1 MRTQDPKT
9 IHLKDYREPDFWVE
23 HTDLTVRIFDDYTE
37 VSSRLQLT
45 KNANTR
51 SRDLVLNGVDQE
63 IIELT
68 LDGQTL
74 AEGDYR
80 LEGESLTL
88 NCATDNAVFTARTRI
103 YPQHN
108 TSLEGLY
115 QSGSMFC
122 TQCEAEGFRKITFY
136 PDRPDVMA
144 TFTTRIEADKERF
157 PVLLANG
164 NPVEDGELDGGR
176 HFAVWDDP
184 HPKPSYLFAMVAGQL
199 ARQDDSFTTAS
210 GREVS
215 LRIFVEP
222 QNAHKVDFALESL
235 KKAMRW
241 DEERFG
247 REYDLD
253 LFMIVASDF
262 FNMGAMENKGLNIF
276 NSAAV
281 LANSDTSRDMTFERI
296 EAIIAHEYFHNWS
309 GNRVTCRDWFQLSLK
324 EGFTVFRDSEFTA
337 DMHDRSVK
345 RIEDA
350 TELRARQFPEDNGPM
365 AHPVRPASYIEINN
379 FYTATVYEKG
389 AEVVRMIQTL
399 IGEDAFRRG
408 SDLYFERFDGQAVT
422 TDDFVACMAEVSGR
436 DLTQFKRWYSQAG
449 TPRLAARDS
458 YDADSGE
465 YRLSFRQSCPPTPGQ
480 DEKEPF
486 VIPVKLGLLGADGQ
500 DLPIKTEADYNPD
513 TQVLTLTETE
523 TTVVFKGLKE
533 KPVPS
538 LLRDFSAPV
547 RLSFDYADDQL
558 AFLARND
565 ANGFNRWD
573 ALQQLYLRTILRL
586 AEDQRAGRELNVP
599 AILLDTVSQV
609 AGDAELSQAI
619 RARMLSLPGYA
630 ILKDAVEEIQI
641 EALIA
646 ARRKVVERIASGNRD
661 LWRALTE
668 GLASSAPYE
677 FNAAEAG
684 RRDLQGVALW
694 YWLKAGD
701 QAAFDFAADLYRQA
715 GNQTDRSNA
724 LRAVLAGDDQALQEE
739 MLESFYERWQ
749 GDNQMVE
756 QWLSMQAS
764 APGVTRADIEKLMQH
779 EAFDLKNP
787 NKVRSV
793 IGGFANNVE
802 CFHDADGAGYQL
814 VADMIAKLNALNPQI
829 AARLVTL
836 FADWK
841 RFEPQRRS
849 LMQNAL
855 KSILATPDLSR
866 DVFEMA
872 ERALKG

>member
-9 IHLKDYREPDFWVE
+9 IHLKDYREPDFWVK

-37 VSSRLQLT
+37 VTSQLQLN
-45 KNANTR
+45 KNAHTTG
-51 SRDLVLNGVDQE
+51 RDLVLNGVDQE

-68 LDGQTL
+68 LDDKTL
-74 AEGDYR
+74 SEADYR

-88 NCATDNAVFTARTRI
+88 TCAADEAVFSARTRI
-103 YPQHN
+103 YPQNN

-164 NPVEDGELDGGR
+164 NPIDDGDLDDGR

-199 ARQDDSFTTAS
+199 ARQDDTFTTAS

-281 LANSDTSRDMTFERI
+281 LATADTSKDMSFERI

-337 DMHDRSVK
+337 DMHDRAVK

-365 AHPVRPASYIEINN
+365 AHPVRPSSYIEINN

-399 IGEDAFRRG
+399 IGEDAFRKG

-436 DLTQFKRWYSQAG
+436 DLSQFKRWYSQSG
-449 TPRLAARDS
+449 TPRLAVKDS
-458 YDADSGE
+458 FDADAGE
-465 YRLSFRQSCPPTPGQ
+465 YRLTFTQSCPPTPGQ

-500 DLPIKTEADYNPD
+500 DLPITTDADYNAD
-513 TQVLTLTETE
+513 TQVLTLTEAE
-523 TTVVFKGLKE
+523 TTVTFTGLSE

-586 AEDQRAGRELNVP
+586 AEDHRAGREITVP
-599 AILLDTVSQV
+599 GILLDTVSQV

-619 RARMLSLPGYA
+619 RARMLSLPSYA
-630 ILKDAVEEIQI
+630 ILKDAVDEIHI

-646 ARRKVVERIASGNRD
+646 ARRKVVDRIASGNRD
-661 LWRALTE
+661 LWRSLTE
-668 GLASSAPYE
+668 SLSSSADYV
-677 FNAAEAG
+677 FNAEEAG

-701 QAAFDFAADLYRQA
+701 QAAFDFSADLYRQA

-724 LRAVLAGDDQALQEE
+724 LRAVLAGDDQALQDE
-739 MLESFYERWQ
+739 MLSSFFERWK

-756 QWLSMQAS
+756 QWLSLQAA
-764 APGVTRADIEKLMQH
+764 APGVSSADIEALMQH
-779 EAFDLKNP
+779 QAFDVKNP

-793 IGGFANNVE
+793 IGGFAGNTE
-802 CFHDADGAGYQL
+802 CFHDAEGAGYQL
-814 VADMIAKLNALNPQI
+814 VADMISKLNALNPQI

-841 RFEPQRRS
+841 RYEPQRRT
-849 LMQNAL
+849 LIQNAL
-855 KSILATPDLSR
+855 KSILSTPDLSR

>member
-9 IHLKDYREPDFWVE
+9 IHLKDYRQPDFWVK

-37 VSSRLQLT
+37 VSSQLALN
-45 KNANTR
+45 KNANTPGR
-51 SRDLVLNGVDQE
+51 ELVLNGVDQE
-63 IIELT
+63 IIELSLNGKT
-68 LDGQTL
+68 LSPS
-74 AEGDYR
+74 DYR
-80 LEGESLTL
+80 LDGENLIL
-88 NCATDNAVFTARTRI
+88 NCADDEAVFAARTRI
-103 YPQHN
+103 YPQNN

-144 TFTTRIEADKERF
+144 TFTTRIEADKKRF

-164 NPVEDGELDGGR
+164 NPIEDGDLDGGR
-176 HFAVWDDP
+176 HFATWNDP

-199 ARQDDSFTTAS
+199 ARQDDTFTTAS

-222 QNAHKVDFALESL
+222 QNAHKVDFALASL
-235 KKAMRW
+235 KKSMRW

-281 LANSDTSRDMTFERI
+281 LATPDTSKDMSFERI

-337 DMHDRSVK
+337 DMHDRAVK
-345 RIEDA
+345 RIEDVI
-350 TELRARQFPEDNGPM
+350 ELRARQFPEDNGPM
-365 AHPVRPASYIEINN
+365 AHPVRPSSYIEINN
-379 FYTATVYEKG
+379 FYTSTVYEKG

-399 IGEDAFRRG
+399 IGQEAFRKG

-422 TDDFVACMAEVSGR
+422 TDDFVACMSEVSGR

-449 TPRLAARDS
+449 TPRLAVS
-458 YDADSGE
+458 EQFDANSRE
-465 YRLSFRQSCPPTPGQ
+465 YRLMFRQSCPPTPGQ
-480 DEKEPF
+480 DEKSPF

-500 DLPIKTEADYNPD
+500 DLPINTDADYNAN
-513 TQVLTLTETE
+513 TQVLTLTEAE
-523 TTVVFKGLKE
+523 TTVVFTGVNQ

-573 ALQQLYLRTILRL
+573 ALQQLYLRSILRL
-586 AEDQRAGRELNVP
+586 AEDHRAGRDLSVP
-599 AILLDTVSQV
+599 SVLLDTVSQV
-609 AGDAELSQAI
+609 AGDAELSHAI

-630 ILKDAVEEIQI
+630 ILKDAVDEIHI
-641 EALIA
+641 DALIA

-661 LWRALTE
+661 LWRSLTE
-668 GLASSAPYE
+668 SLASTAPYE

-715 GNQTDRSNA
+715 SNQTDRSNA
-724 LRAVLAGDDQALQEE
+724 LRAVLAGDDQALQDD
-739 MLESFYERWQ
+739 MLSSFYERWKS
-749 GDNQMVE
+749 DNQMVE
-756 QWLSMQAS
+756 QWLSLQAS
-764 APGVTRADIEKLMQH
+764 APGVTAADIDALMQH
-779 EAFDLKNP
+779 EAFDVKNP

-802 CFHDADGAGYQL
+802 CFHDADGNGYQL
-814 VADMIAKLNALNPQI
+814 VANMIAKLNALNPQI

-836 FADWK
+836 FSDWK
-841 RFEPQRRS
+841 RFEPQRRG
-849 LMQNAL
+849 LMQAAL
-855 KSILATPDLSR
+855 KHILSTPDLSR

>member
-9 IHLKDYREPDFWVE
+9 IHLKDYRQPDFWVT

-37 VSSRLQLT
+37 VSSQLQLT
-45 KNANTR
+45 KNSATAGR
-51 SRDLVLNGVDQE
+51 ELVLNGVDQE
-63 IIELT
+63 IVELS
-68 LDGQTL
+68 LDGQVL
-74 AEGDYR
+74 AKGDYR
-80 LEGESLTL
+80 LDGENLVL
-88 NCATDNAVFTARTRI
+88 KCDADQAVFAARTRI
-103 YPQHN
+103 YPQNN

-144 TFTTRIEADKERF
+144 TFTTRIEADKTRF

-164 NPVEDGELDGGR
+164 NPIEEGELDGGR
-176 HFAVWDDP
+176 HYAVWDDP

-199 ARQDDSFTTAS
+199 ARQDDRFTTIS

-235 KKAMRW
+235 KKAMLW

-281 LANSDTSRDMTFERI
+281 LATPDTSKDMSFERI
-296 EAIIAHEYFHNWS
+296 EAIIGHEYFHNWS

-337 DMHDRSVK
+337 DMHDRAVK

-365 AHPVRPASYIEINN
+365 AHPVRPSSYIEINN
-379 FYTATVYEKG
+379 FYTSTVYEKG

-399 IGEDAFRRG
+399 IGEDAFRQG

-422 TDDFVACMAEVSGR
+422 TDDFVACMSEVSGR

-449 TPRLAARDS
+449 TPRLAVTDS
-458 YDADSGE
+458 YDAGQGE

-486 VIPVKLGLLGADGQ
+486 VIPVKMGLLGTDGE
-500 DLPIKTEADYNPD
+500 DLPIHTDADYNPQ

-523 TTVVFKGLKE
+523 TTVAFTGLNE

-547 RLSFDYADDQL
+547 RLTFDYADDQL

-586 AEDQRAGRELNVP
+586 ADDQRAGRELSVP
-599 AILLDTVSQV
+599 AVLVDTVSQV
-609 AGDAELSQAI
+609 AGDTQLSHAI

-630 ILKDAVEEIQI
+630 ILKDSVDEIQI

-661 LWRALTE
+661 LWRSLTE
-668 GLASSAPYE
+668 GLASKEPYV
-677 FNAAEAG
+677 FNSTEAG

-715 GNQTDRSNA
+715 TNQTDRSNA
-724 LRAVLAGDDQALQEE
+724 LRAVLAGDDQALQDD
-739 MLESFYERWQ
+739 MLSSFYERWQ

-756 QWLSMQAS
+756 QWLSLQAS
-764 APGVTRADIEKLMQH
+764 APGVTTTDIEALMKH
-779 EAFDLKNP
+779 PAFDLKNP

-793 IGGFANNVE
+793 IGGFANNIE

-814 VADMIAKLNALNPQI
+814 VAKMIAQLNALNPQI

-841 RFEPQRRS
+841 RFEPQRRG
-849 LMQNAL
+849 LMQEAL
-855 KSILATPDLSR
+855 KSILTTPDLSR